1 MSFDEVEFTPEEL
14 VILEGKDVE
23 EEVRPQ
29 VDEYGEPIGDVPEE
43 PQVEVSADEPE
54 QEEVQEEAQQEQ
66 QEEPDELDQLRRA
79 NAGLLNDL
87 RNTRGELKEA
97 RDWRRGIESR
107 LEALAQKDAPE
118 QVDES
123 VEPDR
128 EEDPLEWLAWKQ
140 RQTVKEELEPIKEK
154 DQVREEQELEKRVA
168 EYAIASQTQYQEKEG
183 IDEEAF
189 NSRMG
194 EVRENRL
201 KWHIASGMDPTTAF
215 QVLQQEEKA
224 FIYDAIRRGEDPA
237 TEAMRLWKMFSGGED
252 EKTTPTA
259 PTEAPDNASTFNR
272 IEAIKKGKNT
282 AGLGDVSGSASGN
295 RITFEQFSRMR
306 EDDPIAQKIYG
317 NEKLFKQISIHG
329 EVVV

>member
-14 VILEGKDVE
+14 TVLEGKDVE
-23 EEVRPQ
+23 EVVRPQ
-29 VDEYGEPIGDVPEE
+29 VDDYGEPIGDVPEE
-43 PQVEVSADEPE
+43 RQEEISADE
-54 QEEVQEEAQQEQ
+54 QEQ
-66 QEEPDELDQLRRA
+66 QEPQEEEPDELEQLRRA

-107 LEALAQKDAPE
+107 LEALAKKDAPE
-118 QVDES
+118 GIDPEA
-123 VEPDR
+123 EPDR
-128 EEDPLEWLAWKQ
+128 EEDPLEWIAWRS
-140 RQTVKEELEPIKEK
+140 RQNVREELEPLKQKEQEK
-154 DQVREEQELEKRVA
+154 EVQELEKRVA

-189 NSRMG
+189 NTRMG

-201 KWHIASGMDPTTAF
+201 KWHIAAGMDPASAF
-215 QVLQQEEKA
+215 HVLQQEEKA

-237 TEAMRLWKMFSGGED
+237 TEAMKLWKMFRGGVD
-252 EKTTPTA
+252 EKPSSPTQ
-259 PTEAPDNASTFNR
+259 TEAPDKASSFNR

-282 AGLGDVSGSASGN
+282 AGLGDVSGSASGR
-295 RITFEQFSRMR
+295 RITWDQFSNLR

-317 NEKLFKQISIHG
+317 NERLLKQISIHG
-329 EVVV
+329 EVTV